1 MNSNLLIIIIII
13 FIGHLLKRD
22 LIATDIVKDQ
32 MNVLMKE
39 EIEIGRETEKEIG
52 IETELKL
59 EIGPGNEEI

>member
-1 MNSNLLIIIIII
+1 MNSNLLIIIITII
-13 FIGHLLKRD
+13 IGQLLKRD

-59 EIGPGNEEI
+59 EIDPGNEEI